1 MATILFCS
9 WMVRHPVGGVLSN
22 NLQFLTGFRRLGHD
36 VYLLEKAGYDDSCF
50 DPERRVNSDDCS
62 CGIRRVG
69 GLLARHGLRGKWCY
83 VSADGAYHGMSRSEV
98 ESAIARADL
107 FIDRGLHRSWD
118 DETADVPV
126 RVLLDPDPGFR
137 QLKLANAVARGR
149 RVPHYDAYFT
159 YGHNIGTTR
168 STAPTAGVPWR
179 HVFHP
184 VDTALY
190 APAPPPARG
199 ASWTTVMHWRALER
213 VDYAGRTYGMKDV
226 QFRYFEDIPTRVT
239 APMEVAVE
247 GSSAPVD
254 RLRESGWRVV
264 SALDATVSY
273 ASYHDYLRRSF
284 GEFSVVKDVY
294 RQLNVGW
301 FSDRSAAY
309 LAHGR
314 PVIVQSN
321 GIASHLPTGE
331 GLFEVADVHEAVD
344 AIEKVARDPARHLV
358 AARRIA
364 EEYLDSRV
372 VLGRF
377 LDELGIASPATQTRI
392 GNPTK
397 QRSASR

>member
-36 VYLLEKAGYDDSCF
+36 VYLLEKAGYEASCF
-50 DPERRVNSDDCS
+50 DPERRVSSDDCS

-69 GLLARHGLRGKWCY
+69 RLLDRHGLEDKWCY
-83 VSADGAYHGMSRSEV
+83 VSADGTYHGMSRSAV
-98 ESAIARADL
+98 ESVIAGADL

-118 DETADVPV
+118 EETADVPV

-137 QLKLANAVARGR
+137 QVRLTNAVAGGR
-149 RVPHYDAYFT
+149 PLPEYDAYYT
-159 YGHNIGTTR
+159 YGHNIGTAR
-168 STAPTAGVPWR
+168 STAPTAGVRWR

-190 APAPPPARG
+190 TPTPLRTAG
-199 ASWTTVMHWRALER
+199 ASWTTVMHWRALET
-213 VDYAGRTYGMKDV
+213 VEYAGREYGMKDV
-226 QFRYFEDIPTRVT
+226 QFRHFEDLPARVT
-239 APMEVAVE
+239 VPMEVAVE
-247 GSSAPVD
+247 GASAPVD
-254 RLRESGWRVV
+254 RLRRSGWRVV
-264 SALDATVSY
+264 PALDATVSY

-294 RQLNVGW
+294 RGLEVGW

-314 PVIVQSN
+314 PVIVQGN
-321 GIASHLPTGE
+321 GIAGHLPLGE
-331 GLFEVADVHEAVD
+331 GLFEVADIDEAVD
-344 AIEKVARDPARHLV
+344 AIERVSRDPERHST

-364 EEYLDSRV
+364 EEHLDSRV

-377 LDELGIASPATQTRI
+377 LDELGAPGSATKT
-392 GNPTK
+392 PVVKSTK
-397 QRSASR
+397 QRSTSR

>member
-1 MATILFCS
+1 VATILFCS

-50 DPERRVNSDDCS
+50 DPERRLMSDDCS

-69 GLLARHGLRGKWCY
+69 RLLEQHGLGDNWCY
-83 VSADGAYHGMSRSEV
+83 VSAAGTYYGMSSTEV
-98 ESAIARADL
+98 DSIVARADV

-118 DETADVPV
+118 EETADVPV

-137 QLKLANAVARGR
+137 QVKLANAVARGR
-149 RVPHYDAYFT
+149 SLPHYDAYFT
-159 YGHNIGTTR
+159 YGHNIGTHG
-168 STAPTAGVPWR
+168 STAPTAGLPWR

-184 VDTALY
+184 IDTTLY
-190 APAPPPARG
+190 APTSPVPGGP
-199 ASWTTVMHWRALER
+199 WTTVMHWRALEY
-213 VDYAGRTYGMKDV
+213 VEYAGQMYGMKDV
-226 QFRYFEDIPTRVT
+226 QFRHFEDLPARVR

-264 SALDATVSY
+264 PALDATVSY
-273 ASYHDYLRRSF
+273 ASYHDYLRQSA

-314 PVIVQSN
+314 PVIVQGN
-321 GIASHLPTGE
+321 GIHGHLPTGE
-331 GLFEVADVHEAVD
+331 GLFEVADVQEAVD
-344 AIEKVARDPARHLV
+344 AIEQVSKDPTRHSA
-358 AARRIA
+358 AARQIA
-364 EEYLDSRV
+364 EEHLDSRV

-377 LDELGIASPATQTRI
+377 LDELGIGSPGTKTRI
-392 GNPTK
+392 AIPTM